1 MGYANPVARCINLD
15 GIWLNAIET
24 YSARRIAT
32 YNVLEHV
39 TARIQELKVM
49 PIRAAA
55 PVIVLLAI
63 TLQSC
68 ASSSTDGA
76 QSESPAAV
84 APSAAAIPVTEVIE
98 NAISA
103 TVTPDSLTTVAVNN
117 FEGIIL
123 ITGQVLSEDEKSKVS
138 NAVAF
143 SAGRQLRRLS
153 NELRVVEQID
163 TSISANDANLATAAN
178 DLLATAAP
186 SVAEQTEAVVENAVV
201 YLIGR
206 VTRAQGDEAGHLVSG
221 LEGIASV
228 KVVFDY
234 TD

>member
-1 MGYANPVARCINLD
+1 MPARAL
-15 GIWLNAIET
+15 
-24 YSARRIAT
+24 
-32 YNVLEHV
+32 
-39 TARIQELKVM
+39 
-49 PIRAAA
+49 AAL
-55 PVIVLLAI
+55 IVLLAAA
-63 TLQSC
+63 LQSC

-76 QSESPAAV
+76 LSESAATAVPSTPAV
-84 APSAAAIPVTEVIE
+84 PVTDVIV
-98 NAISA
+98 NAIST
-103 TVTPDSLTTVAVNN
+103 TVTPDSLPTIAVNN
-117 FEGIIL
+117 IEGIIL
-123 ITGQVLSEDEKSKVS
+123 ITGQVLSEEEKSKVS

-178 DLLATAAP
+178 ELLATAAP
-186 SVAEQTEAVVENAVV
+186 SLAEQTEAVVENAVV